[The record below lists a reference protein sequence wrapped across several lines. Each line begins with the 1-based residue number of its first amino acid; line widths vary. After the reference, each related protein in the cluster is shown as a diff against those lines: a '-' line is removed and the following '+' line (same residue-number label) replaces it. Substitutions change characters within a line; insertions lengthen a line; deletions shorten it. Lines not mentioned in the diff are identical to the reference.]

1 MEITARQLRSMV
13 EDVDDAHHESMRTL
27 ASELE
32 ELHFGETSRRMVE
45 GRREF
50 LKKAGTGAALA
61 LSAAVGASTV
71 LARAA
76 AAQAPLPIDVLV
88 ATYAARVE
96 LAAVAAYEAAAA
108 RGLLDQAAIG
118 LATVFIGHHNDHAGA
133 FNGLL
138 TAVGEHTVGQPDGG
152 LLSEFTPLIAG
163 APDAAA
169 LLEIALGLEQAAAAT
184 YVDALGQLQMPEAA
198 LAVAQIAPVESQH
211 AVVLATALNKPIA
224 ERLPAFEAT
233 SSSLL
238 ARGLED

>member
-13 EDVDDAHHESMRTL
+13 EDVDDAHHQSMRTL

-32 ELHFGETSRRMVE
+32 ELHLGETGRRLVE

-50 LKKAGTGAALA
+50 LKKAGVGAAAA
-61 LSAAVGASTV
+61 LGTAFGASGV
-71 LARAA
+71 MARAA
-76 AAQAPLPIDVLV
+76 AAQAGLPVDVLV

-96 LAAVAAYEAAAA
+96 LAAVAAYEAAAG
-108 RGLLDQAAIG
+108 RGLLDQATIG
-118 LATVFIGHHNDHAGA
+118 LATVFISHHNDHAGA

-138 TAVGEHTVGQPDGG
+138 AAVGQPTVGEPDGG
-152 LLSEFTPLIAG
+152 LLSQYSPLIAT

-169 LLEIALGLEQAAAAT
+169 LLEVALTLEQAAAAT
-184 YVDALGQLQMPEAA
+184 YVDALGRLELPEAA

-211 AVVLATALNKPIA
+211 ALVLATALNKPVD
-224 ERLPAFEAT
+224 ERLPAFEVT

-238 ARGLED
+238 GN